1 MSLSTVVLVQRF
13 VRRLKVRSAF
23 DRLILRVCADRG
35 VSADVA
41 HVIGAMIFRRP
52 PMLDLDAP
60 MRDEDEQRFS
70 QACGRKKLNHWY
82 RPTETRMSLSRGW
95 EASRGVPYGTKRS
108 RYWADEEVDLVG
120 QMSIP
125 LPFDIYQAAE
135 RHYYGEYDYLDDD
148 YAKECHNNCDINR
161 YLLDDNYDILPAKH
175 FFGLWMKDMAEFL
188 PRGGDCTESLENLLH
203 SHRYI

>member
-1 MSLSTVVLVQRF
+1 
-13 VRRLKVRSAF
+13 VRSAF

-35 VSADVA
+35 VGADVA

-52 PMLDLDAP
+52 PPLDHDAP

-82 RPTETRMSLSRGW
+82 RPTETRMSLSGCW
-95 EASRGVPYGTKRS
+95 DEKRGVPYGTKRS
-108 RYWADEEVDLVG
+108 RYWDDEEVNLVG

-125 LPFDIYQAAE
+125 LPFDIYQAEE

-148 YAKECHNNCDINR
+148 YAKECHNNCDIDRN
-161 YLLDDNYDILPAKH
+161 LLDDNYDTLPAKH
-175 FFGLWMKDMAEFL
+175 FFGLWMKDMAEFV
-188 PRGGDCTESLENLLH
+188 PDSRKRTNSLENLLLG
-203 SHRYI
+203 HRYI